1 MKFESI
7 VLYICFFFHSTSIQA
22 LAAFFG
28 EIAHNISY
36 KVPAFKPNDSLPKP
50 TIRHMRVSSIFHP
63 FLPLFN
69 VPPYAFQILLIA
81 SVTPTSLVS
90 NSYKPTPTVTV
101 ARFRPH
107 QKNFRRPG

>member
-1 MKFESI
+1 MVLESI
-7 VLYICFFFHSTSIQA
+7 VLYICFFFDSTSIQA

-28 EIAHNISY
+28 EIAHNIGY
-36 KVPAFKPNDSLPKP
+36 KVPAFKLNVHSLKP
-50 TIRHMRVSSIFHP
+50 TIRHINLSLISSP
-63 FLPLFN
+63 FFPLFN
-69 VPPYAFQILLIA
+69 IPPYAFQILLIA